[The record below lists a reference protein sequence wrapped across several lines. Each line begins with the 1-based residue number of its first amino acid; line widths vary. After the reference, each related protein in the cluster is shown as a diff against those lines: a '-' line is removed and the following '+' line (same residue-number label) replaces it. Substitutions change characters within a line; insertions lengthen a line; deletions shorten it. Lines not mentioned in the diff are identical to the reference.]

1 MKHMHYFGW
10 FRKDPVT
17 GHKKRP
23 QKRLEQMNKRFDMI
37 YGAVKASEANGTPVR
52 HRWLMPGL
60 ARWAMK
66 KERGLCR

>member
-1 MKHMHYFGW
+1 MKHMYYFGW

-23 QKRLEQMNKRFDMI
+23 QKRLEQINRRFDLI
-37 YGAVKASEANGTPVR
+37 YGAVKRSEANGTPMR

-60 ARWAMK
+60 ARFYMK
-66 KERGLCR
+66 KKRGLCR